1 MPPTTLKPR
10 TNHHGEACR
19 VAGVR
24 QAMELQSRELETT
37 QEREREAVKKIE
49 ETRLSGEVALAQ
61 LETAKAMEAHSPAT
75 LTQP

>member
-1 MPPTTLKPR
+1 
-10 TNHHGEACR
+10 
-19 VAGVR
+19 
-24 QAMELQSRELETT
+24 MELQSRELEAT

-61 LETAKAMEAHSPAT
+61 LETAKAMEAHSPST